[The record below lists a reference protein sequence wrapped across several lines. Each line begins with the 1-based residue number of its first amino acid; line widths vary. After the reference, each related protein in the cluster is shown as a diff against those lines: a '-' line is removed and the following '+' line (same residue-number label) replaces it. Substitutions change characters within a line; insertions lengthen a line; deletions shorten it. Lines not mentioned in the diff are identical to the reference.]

1 MFLFNA
7 YNRIPYGKLIIGGI
21 CVFFMT
27 LLPAFQYGVGT
38 DYFSYQNIYNNANEL
53 DTFYQNKD
61 YLFYGYMRLYQLT
74 GWGFKG
80 FIALTALLQ
89 SLLVFVI
96 VFQLWKNYGYSLVLV
111 FFLFWVV
118 TNLFHTQ
125 MNIIR
130 ASFSIYLFAI
140 SILYKFRGKLLLSF
154 ILMVAALGF
163 HRSAL
168 IGFCF
173 LVIPDKMYF
182 FACKHAFKIY
192 VLTFLLFLFSYLQQ
206 IIYYIVQN
214 LFPYYSHYLS
224 SFDESSVSIMN
235 VLTKMYWIP
244 FNLLFLILLRLKVF
258 VIKDNERKLIGM
270 WALTVNVYLLM
281 LSFDFISRV
290 NYYFVIFYIIPI
302 IYVIK
307 YTVKNRYFVCLYLS
321 LLYCFIPYLLKVI
334 LFPIAEFYYKSYLF

>member
-1 MFLFNA
+1 
-7 YNRIPYGKLIIGGI
+7 
-21 CVFFMT
+21 
-27 LLPAFQYGVGT
+27 
-38 DYFSYQNIYNNANEL
+38 
-53 DTFYQNKD
+53 YQNKE

-168 IGFCF
+168 ISFCF

-192 VLTFLLFLFSYLQQ
+192 V
-206 IIYYIVQN
+206 
-214 LFPYYSHYLS
+214 
-224 SFDESSVSIMN
+224 
-235 VLTKMYWIP
+235 
-244 FNLLFLILLRLKVF
+244 
-258 VIKDNERKLIGM
+258 
-270 WALTVNVYLLM
+270 
-281 LSFDFISRV
+281 
-290 NYYFVIFYIIPI
+290 
-302 IYVIK
+302 
-307 YTVKNRYFVCLYLS
+307 
-321 LLYCFIPYLLKVI
+321 
-334 LFPIAEFYYKSYLF
+334 